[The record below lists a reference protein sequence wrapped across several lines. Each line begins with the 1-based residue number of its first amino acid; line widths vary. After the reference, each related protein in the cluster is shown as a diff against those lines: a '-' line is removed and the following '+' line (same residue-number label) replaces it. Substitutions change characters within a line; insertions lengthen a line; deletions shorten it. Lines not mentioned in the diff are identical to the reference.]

1 MKKIMKLFAVLI
13 LMLSFGFSANGAEKK
28 EKLYVGTNAE
38 FPPFEYLEG
47 SEVVGFDIDFINAI
61 AAEMGREVVVK
72 DMSFDGLLPALQTNK
87 VDVVIAGMTATEER
101 KKAVNFS
108 QPYYSANQVIILKEG
123 DTKGIKDFADLKGK
137 KVAVML
143 GFTGDVVV
151 SEKPEVQVERFN
163 AAYAGIMAL
172 QNGKVDAVVLD
183 SETANNYVA
192 KNSGLVLAEGKG
204 EAEDYAI
211 AVKKKDAELL
221 KEINTAIDKIK
232 ADGTFGKLIE
242 KHFN

>member
-1 MKKIMKLFAVLI
+1 
-13 LMLSFGFSANGAEKK
+13 
-28 EKLYVGTNAE
+28 
-38 FPPFEYLEG
+38 
-47 SEVVGFDIDFINAI
+47 
-61 AAEMGREVVVK
+61 
-72 DMSFDGLLPALQTNK
+72 
-87 VDVVIAGMTATEER
+87 
-101 KKAVNFS
+101 
-108 QPYYSANQVIILKEG
+108 
-123 DTKGIKDFADLKGK
+123 
-137 KVAVML
+137 ML

-151 SEKPEVQVERFN
+151 SEMPEVQVERFN

-204 EAEDYAI
+204 ESEDYAI

-221 KEINTAIDKIK
+221 KEINAAIDKIK

>member
-1 MKKIMKLFAVLI
+1 M
-13 LMLSFGFSANGAEKK
+13 GK
-28 EKLYVGTNAE
+28 E
-38 FPPFEYLEG
+38 
-47 SEVVGFDIDFINAI
+47 I
-61 AAEMGREVVVK
+61 VVK

-87 VDVVIAGMTATEER
+87 VDVVVAGMTATEER

-108 QPYYSANQVIILKEG
+108 QPYYSANQVIILAEG
-123 DTKGIKDFADLKGK
+123 NNDIKDFADLKGK

-151 SEKPEVQVERFN
+151 SEMEDVKVERFN

-192 KNSGLVLAEGKG
+192 KNSGLKLAEGKG
-204 EAEDYAI
+204 ESEDYAI
-211 AVKKKDAELL
+211 AVKKSDAKLL
-221 KEINTAIDKIK
+221 EEINAAIEQIK
-232 ADGTFGKLIE
+232 SDGTFGKIIE

>member
-1 MKKIMKLFAVLI
+1 MKKVVKLLGV
-13 LMLSFGFSANGAEKK
+13 LMLMLCFAFTANGAEKK

-38 FPPFEYLEG
+38 FPPFEYLEEG
-47 SEVVGFDIDFINAI
+47 KVVGFDIDFINAI
-61 AAEMGREVVVK
+61 GEVMGKEIVVK

-87 VDVVIAGMTATEER
+87 VDVVVAGMTATEER

-108 QPYYSANQVIILKEG
+108 QPYYSANQVIILAEG
-123 DTKGIKDFADLKGK
+123 NNDIKDFADLKGK

-151 SEKPEVQVERFN
+151 SEME

-192 KNSGLVLAEGKG
+192 KNSGLKLAEGKG

-211 AVKKKDAELL
+211 AVKKSDAKLL
-221 KEINTAIDKIK
+221 EEINAAIDQIK
-232 ADGTFGKLIE
+232 ADGTFGKIIE